1 MRGVGWCRPLCCCRF
16 PLALDVDLA
25 GRPGVSTDCRCGCGA
40 RSRSACRLPYP
51 NERPGA
57 AVLDDGRE
65 RFLLALVPLPAA
77 VDELETV
84 GSYPAGGAALLLEH
98 LQRC

>member
-1 MRGVGWCRPLCCCRF
+1 M
-16 PLALDVDLA
+16 
-25 GRPGVSTDCRCGCGA
+25 
-40 RSRSACRLPYP
+40 
-51 NERPGA
+51 
-57 AVLDDGRE
+57 LDDGRE

-98 LQRC
+98 LERG